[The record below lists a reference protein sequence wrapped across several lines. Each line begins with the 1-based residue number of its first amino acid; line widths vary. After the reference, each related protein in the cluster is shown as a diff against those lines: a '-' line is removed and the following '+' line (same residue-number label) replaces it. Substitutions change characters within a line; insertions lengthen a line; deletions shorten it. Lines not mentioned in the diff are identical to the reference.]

1 MDELFARVWADLV
14 ARIGGPM
21 SFRLVLQPAVAVFLA
36 VHAGIQDARRGSP
49 FYTWSVFT
57 DPEHRRDLLRQGW
70 KEIAKVF
77 VIAGVLDMVYQFVAF
92 RWIYPGEALLV
103 AFLLACVP
111 YLLLRGVVNRL
122 IRSRRPAGG
131 RLT

>member
-1 MDELFARVWADLV
+1 
-14 ARIGGPM
+14 M
-21 SFRLVLQPAVAVFLA
+21 SFRLVLQPAVAVGLA
-36 VHAGIQDARRGSP
+36 VRAGIQDARMGSP
-49 FYTWSVFT
+49 YYTWAVFT
-57 DPEHRRDLLRQGW
+57 DPEHRRALLRQGG

-77 VIAGVLDMVYQFVAF
+77 VIAGVLDMVYQYVAL

-122 IRSRRPAGG
+122 VRSRRPARG